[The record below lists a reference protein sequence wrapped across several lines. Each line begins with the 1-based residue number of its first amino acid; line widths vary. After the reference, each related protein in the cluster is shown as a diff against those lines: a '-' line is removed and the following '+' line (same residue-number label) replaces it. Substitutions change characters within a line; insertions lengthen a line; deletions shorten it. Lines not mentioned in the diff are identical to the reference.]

1 VATQN
6 IRQQTHNWQN
16 RLETCDP
23 SHYVTGDIPCANVE
37 KISRENTRQL
47 RWLYAHDAMQW
58 LRLRIDV
65 KVTDASDILT
75 PRTKLG
81 TVVRERPELLRA
93 ALILVRRFN

>member
-1 VATQN
+1 
-6 IRQQTHNWQN
+6 
-16 RLETCDP
+16 
-23 SHYVTGDIPCANVE
+23 
-37 KISRENTRQL
+37 
-47 RWLYAHDAMQW
+47 MQW